1 LCLAS
6 GATSVARWLGVA
18 VEWNVENPR
27 TYVLPLADIWTDIRE
42 QTMTQPCPTAKE
54 LRSLVDGS
62 LSDIDAQSIE
72 LHIERCEVCQHA
84 IQELAADGTFWKSAA
99 KNLSDDK
106 IVGPG
111 LDRVIETLQH
121 QSREDAEE
129 IGEAI
134 ELKLSFIE
142 PPVEPGTIGRL
153 RHYDILRVAGR
164 GGMGIVLKAF
174 DRSLRRIVAIKL
186 LAPHLAGNG
195 QARQRFVREGRA
207 AAAISHEHVVTIHA
221 VEESPPF
228 LVMQYVHGETLE
240 ERIHRNGSLDVREA
254 VRIALQIAQGLAA
267 AHAQGV
273 VHRDIKP
280 ANILLENGV
289 ARVRITDFGLA
300 RAIDDASLTQ
310 SGVVAGTPQYMAPEQ
325 ASGDAIDER
334 ADLFSLGSVLY
345 TMLAGHAPFRAT
357 TAMGVLKRLCD
368 NAARSIKEINPETP
382 DWLVVI
388 INRLHAKRPADRFH
402 SATEVVT
409 LLERGLAAMQTGTT
423 PASGWASALRV
434 DAPSETSIPNENTT
448 TQTPSGGRGWT
459 ERSEGSPGVSGY
471 RPPTPATH
479 QSQSSFIF
487 TDLGAIAKRLL
498 PPYVRYA
505 LLLLFVIVHL
515 AATPFMS
522 PMDMLF
528 VPTVMI
534 IFLTLR
540 IIWRLLAGGRG
551 WTERS
556 EGSPGVSG
564 YRPPTP
570 AIHQSYSSFI
580 FTDLGAIAKRLLPP
594 YPLWLLLVLVGLAV
608 TINLPQAG
616 ILCCALA
623 LLAFLAP
630 RIFPNV
636 ASKVSSTSHDAD
648 SSRLKSNQQSSYRS
662 IRLLR
667 LFGWSLLWMLPAIVW
682 AKIFFAYEQR
692 ALTGISGDLW
702 EATGEMLGMTAA
714 VYIAW
719 LAIAFYW
726 FQRKQDDGSPMY
738 LPLARWRG
746 ILNVACLTAV
756 FFAVGYD
763 VWLRFVYIP
772 EYQRIALR
780 NSLTTFPVP
789 AQQYFTVRIEFE
801 SDQDGINVV
810 IENGSPP
817 TAWALSGNTRQSTIP
832 GSPGTFPW
840 HATLGQNTFAS
851 GEVTLEVGKTAIIK
865 VPKPKLIDL
874 IAGRWKHQLNRPKSP
889 AIYSE
894 ADLNIDNIEVEFQKV
909 TAIFANRNPGSSS
922 RTDMTVQI
930 DESVTPAL
938 ITLVQTKNGEKS
950 EGIVRFEP
958 YIADPQLALTS
969 AGMMSSMGGGSQ
981 QRRKLDKLFLCIGVP
996 GSLRPWQFEADPK
1009 QGIELYE
1016 LIRSNDPESLSRS
1029 LALEPLPNETT
1040 AAVVKEAVEAWSKKL
1055 NVPIERRNSV
1065 GIDLTLVPPTSVN
1078 LPPDS
1083 ILSKV
1088 RLLLPEGLPAV
1099 AENSPQPV
1107 PAMTSPLEPK
1117 PIVSSPFV
1125 ISRDVIT
1132 MAQFQQFVNDT
1143 GYVTDAERGTPLSS
1157 ASSAAE
1163 VQDAATS
1170 APVTD
1175 SGEPVE
1181 DAASIKA
1188 TTSGTVGGWLRE
1200 ANTSVL
1206 PTAAGWHRQG
1216 GKFIWHDGLN
1226 WKKPTPAS
1234 VDGSVFPASPDSPLP
1249 VVMLSYNDAT
1259 AFCHWLS
1266 TKENRQYR
1274 LPTALEWTA
1283 AIQLGAVQLPI
1294 ATEFGAY
1301 YEHRTWL
1308 DASLPNPLGIRV
1320 ATEIGGEWTSTSGWP
1335 QVNSVAVIVK
1345 KDIKEDGKRF
1355 DLSHQQLAPPA
1366 FRSSELSFRV
1376 VAELQAMRT
1385 KESNEP
1391 VPMFDTY

>member
-1 LCLAS
+1 
-6 GATSVARWLGVA
+6 
-18 VEWNVENPR
+18 
-27 TYVLPLADIWTDIRE
+27 
-42 QTMTQPCPTAKE
+42 MTQTCPTARE

-382 DWLVVI
+382 DWLVVV

-434 DAPSETSIPNENTT
+434 DAETANLPLSETTA
-448 TQTPSGGRGWT
+448 TQN
-459 ERSEGSPGVSGY
+459 VSSSQ
-471 RPPTPATH
+471 TSLD
-479 QSQSSFIF
+479 QSDRHKSFIF
-487 TDLGAIAKRLL
+487 TDLGPIAKRL
-498 PPYVRYA
+498 
-505 LLLLFVIVHL
+505 F
-515 AATPFMS
+515 
-522 PMDMLF
+522 
-528 VPTVMI
+528 
-534 IFLTLR
+534 
-540 IIWRLLAGGRG
+540 
-551 WTERS
+551 
-556 EGSPGVSG
+556 
-564 YRPPTP
+564 
-570 AIHQSYSSFI
+570 
-580 FTDLGAIAKRLLPP
+580 PP
-594 YPLWLLLVLVGLAV
+594 YPLWMLFVLIALTV
-608 TINLPQAG
+608 TINLPLVG
-616 ILCCALA
+616 ILCWAFALI
-623 LLAFLAP
+623 AFLAP

-636 ASKVSSTSHDAD
+636 ASKVSGNSPNAD
-648 SSRLKSNQQSSYRS
+648 SSRLKANQQSSYRS

-682 AKIFFAYEQR
+682 AKIFFTYEQR

-702 EATGEMLGMTAA
+702 EATGEMQGMTAV

-719 LAIAFYW
+719 LTIAFYW
-726 FQRKQDDGSPMY
+726 FQRKQEDGSPIFS
-738 LPLARWRG
+738 PLARWRG

-780 NSLTTFPVP
+780 NSLTTFPAP
-789 AQQYFTVRIEFE
+789 AQQYFPMRIEFE
-801 SDQDGINVV
+801 SDQIGIDVV

-817 TAWALSGNTRQSTIP
+817 VSWAPNGNTRQSTIP

-840 HATLGQNTFAS
+840 HATFGQNTFAS
-851 GEVTLEVGKTAIIK
+851 GEVTLEVDKTAIIK

-874 IAGRWKHQLNRPKSP
+874 IAGRWKHHLKP
-889 AIYSE
+889 AAGPAFPAMDMVMCSFQAASE
-894 ADLNIDNIEVEFQKV
+894 IMNIEVEFHNE
-909 TAIFANRNPGSSS
+909 TAIFANRTAGMSS
-922 RTDMTVQI
+922 RLDMTIQI

-938 ITLVQTKNGEKS
+938 ITLVHNRTGEKS
-950 EGIVRFEP
+950 EGIIRFEP
-958 YIADPQLALTS
+958 NAVDSEPEYFVMDPK
-969 AGMMSSMGGGSQ
+969 GGMGGVSPQ
-981 QRRKLDKLFLCIGVP
+981 HRKLDKLFLCIGAP

-1016 LIRSNDPESLSRS
+1016 LIRSDDPESLSRS

-1040 AAVVKEAVEAWSKKL
+1040 ATVVKEAVEAWSEKL
-1055 NVPIERRNSV
+1055 NVPIERCNSI

-1078 LPPDS
+1078 LPPDI
-1083 ILSKV
+1083 ILSQE
-1088 RLLLPEGLPAV
+1088 RRLLPEGLKAV
-1099 AENSPQPV
+1099 SE
-1107 PAMTSPLEPK
+1107 TSPPSESSFGSTSESK

-1132 MAQFQQFVNDT
+1132 MAQFQQFVNET

-1157 ASSAAE
+1157 ASSATKA
-1163 VQDAATS
+1163 QDAATS
-1170 APVTD
+1170 VPVTD
-1175 SGEPVE
+1175 AGEPVE
-1181 DAASIKA
+1181 DAASIKP
-1188 TTSGTVGGWLRE
+1188 TTPGTVGGWMRE
-1200 ANTSVL
+1200 DHKSVL
-1206 PTAAGWHRQG
+1206 PTAAGWHRPD

-1226 WKKPTPAS
+1226 WRNPAPSPVEGVFSNGPS
-1234 VDGSVFPASPDSPLP
+1234 VNAQP

-1259 AFCHWLS
+1259 AFCRWLS

-1294 ATEFGAY
+1294 DAQPGAPD
-1301 YEHRTWL
+1301 EHRTWF
-1308 DASLPNPLGIRV
+1308 DAGQPNPLGIRV

-1345 KDIKEDGKRF
+1345 KDIDSDGKRF

-1376 VAELQAMRT
+1376 VAELQAMT
-1385 KESNEP
+1385 SKESKP
-1391 VPMFDTY
+1391 VIDFP